1 MRTALHGLAERGQS
15 PWMDQLSRELLR
27 GGDLAALVEAGV
39 LGVTTNPTI
48 FADAMS
54 VGDAYDAQK
63 RDLAQKNDE
72 HDQDPK
78 EVFLALAAED
88 VRNACDL
95 LAGKGTS
102 PQDGWV
108 SMEVDPNLAHD
119 TQATIDEAR
128 RLHEMIDRPNLFV
141 KIPGTKEG
149 LPAIEESI
157 ANGIPV
163 NVTLL
168 FSLDRHRAAA
178 EAYVRGLHRLRS
190 NGGDLRKVA
199 SVASFF
205 VSRVDT
211 EADARLDAMRG
222 HEVLKGKLAIANA
235 KLAYQQYVEVFSGK
249 GWEELARAGA
259 TPQWCLWASTST
271 KNPAYRDTRYVEE
284 LIGPETVTTMPR
296 KTIEAFLDHGRVADT
311 LTRGVE
317 AARGVLERFA
327 EIRISYRDLT
337 DTLEREG
344 VRKFAD
350 SYQQALDRVTA
361 QPARR

>member
-1 MRTALHGLAERGQS
+1 MRTALHGLVERGQS

-27 GGDLAALVEAGV
+27 GGELAALVDSGV
-39 LGVTTNPTI
+39 LGVTSNPTI
-48 FADAMS
+48 FQDAMS
-54 VGDAYDAQK
+54 GGDAYDAQK
-63 RDLAQKNDE
+63 RDLTG
-72 HDQDPK
+72 QDPK
-78 EVFLALAAED
+78 EIFLALAAED
-88 VRNACDL
+88 IRNACDL

-102 PQDGWV
+102 PRDGWV
-108 SMEVDPNLAHD
+108 SMEVDPNFAYD

-178 EAYVRGLHRLRS
+178 EAYIRGLHRLRAG
-190 NGGDLRKVA
+190 GGDLRKVA
-199 SVASFF
+199 SVASYF

-211 EADARLDAMRG
+211 EADARLDASRG
-222 HEVLKGKLAIANA
+222 HEVLKGRLAIANA
-235 KLAYQQYVEVFSGK
+235 KLAYQQYLEIFSGK
-249 GWEELARAGA
+249 AWEELARAGA

-271 KNPAYRDTRYVEE
+271 KNPAFRDTRYVEE

-311 LTRGVE
+311 LTKDVTG
-317 AARGVLERFA
+317 ARRVLERFA
-327 EIRISYRDLT
+327 EIRISYRDIT
-337 DTLEREG
+337 DTLERQG

-350 SYQQALDRVTA
+350 AYQQLLDSLTA

>member
-15 PWMDQLSRELLR
+15 PWMDQLSRDLLR
-27 GGDLAALVEAGV
+27 GGGLAALVESGV
-39 LGVTTNPTI
+39 LGVTSNPTI
-48 FADAMS
+48 FQEAMS
-54 VGDAYDAQK
+54 SGNAYEAQK
-63 RDLAQKNDE
+63 RDLHGLE
-72 HDQDPK
+72 RK
-78 EVFLALAAED
+78 ELFLALATED

-102 PQDGWV
+102 PRDGWV
-108 SMEVDPNLAHD
+108 SMEVDPNFAYD

-128 RLHEMIDRPNLFV
+128 RLHEMVDRPNLFV
-141 KIPGTKEG
+141 KIPGTSESM
-149 LPAIEESI
+149 PAIEESI

-168 FSLDRHRAAA
+168 FSLDRHREAA
-178 EAYVRGLHRLRS
+178 EAYVRGLQRLRAT
-190 NGGDLRKVA
+190 GGDLSKVA
-199 SVASFF
+199 SVASYF

-222 HEVLKGKLAIANA
+222 HEVLKGRLAIANA
-235 KLAYQQYVEVFSGK
+235 KLAYQQYLEIFSGK
-249 GWEELARAGA
+249 AWEDLAKAGA

-311 LTRGVE
+311 LTRGVD
-317 AARGVLERFA
+317 AARRVLDRFG
-327 EIRISYRDLT
+327 EIRVSYRDIT
-337 DTLEREG
+337 SKLERDG
-344 VRKFAD
+344 VRKFAH
-350 SYQQALDRVTA
+350 SYQRLFDSLTA
-361 QPARR
+361 QPAR